1 MAKTIQLGL
10 RIDEELNEE
19 IEFLSQS
26 EGVDK
31 MAWIRR
37 ALSDFVNQERD
48 SMAKEAVKD
57 YINLVIDEKE
67 LKEFTGFKKIP
78 KDIIDAR
85 KKVITKVIKNEN

>member
-37 ALSDFVNQERD
+37 ALADFVNQERD
-48 SMAKEAVKD
+48 SMAKESVKD

-78 KDIIDAR
+78 EDIINAR
-85 KKVITKVIKNEN
+85 KLKLKTTIEGK